1 MARINPPPQNPI
13 PPELKKTEES
23 RGFFERNQMIL
34 FQMWKRIGGPRDAIS
49 DIESNTELVSLARI
63 DAIDQRIGSG
73 DALTFDDDGFTWDA
87 DVFSWDEDEA

>member
-34 FQMWKRIGGPRDAIS
+34 FQMWKRLGGPSDAIS

-63 DAIDQRIGSG
+63 DAIDQRLGSG
-73 DALTFDDDGFTWDA
+73 DVFSCDDTGFTCDA
-87 DVFSWDEDEA
+87 DVFSCDQTEA